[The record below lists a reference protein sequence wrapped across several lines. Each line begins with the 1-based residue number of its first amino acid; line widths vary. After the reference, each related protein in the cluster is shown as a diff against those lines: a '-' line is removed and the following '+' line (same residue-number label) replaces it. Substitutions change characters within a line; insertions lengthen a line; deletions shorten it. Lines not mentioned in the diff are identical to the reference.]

1 LNEEETVS
9 TELSK
14 AGYRYLRE
22 GRLEE
27 ANESFNGI
35 LEINPENNYALVGLG
50 EVARKQRNF
59 QKAIEYYQACLQFHP
74 GNKYALI
81 GLADCYRAQSA
92 YQKAIEIWEQYLNQD
107 DQDVTVLTRIA
118 DAYRKVKNFEKSKE
132 LYLKA
137 LEIEAE
143 NPYALNGL
151 GHLHFDFKYYNE
163 AVPYWERML
172 KNDPKNIK
180 VMTSMGNCYRKTK
193 DFHGGLPYFER
204 ALEIEPSNFYALF
217 GIADCCRGLNRH
229 KDSLEAWK
237 KILDSDPNNKIII
250 TRAGDAYRNLGDLE
264 QAEHYYK
271 RALNMEFDMYAVIGL
286 ALISKHK
293 GDHLQAIESLTGLL
307 AQNPKNHRLVIE
319 IADSYV
325 KVGNSEAAIDTI
337 TRFLRLGGKNARVSE
352 MFESV
357 MLPDERGRSTACLS
371 TQVGCGM
378 GCRFCRTGAL
388 GYTRDLLADEIVDQ
402 FLLLRSFLRSGGLSS
417 LSRELSNVVFMGMG
431 EPLANLDNLH
441 RAVDVLSCLQ
451 GSGFSTRR
459 MTVSTCGLVEG
470 IHSLRERKLP
480 VRLAVS
486 LVSADSEVRAGL
498 MPVARSNPLPE
509 LRRAL
514 LEYQAALGKRITL
527 EIVLMDG
534 INDRPEDVEALVRFV
549 RGEPSQPPLRVL
561 INLIPWNP
569 LPDFSYRKPEA
580 KRIEWFQR
588 RIKQTGIP
596 VTTRLSRGSTVCG
609 ACGQLG

>member
-1 LNEEETVS
+1 MIPVS
-9 TELSK
+9 ALLPDQLVKSLGVEP
-14 AGYRYLRE
+14 AFR
-22 GRLEE
+22 GRQIF
-27 ANESFNGI
+27 AWIHNR
-35 LEINPENNYALVGLG
+35 LV
-50 EVARKQRNF
+50 
-59 QKAIEYYQACLQFHP
+59 
-74 GNKYALI
+74 
-81 GLADCYRAQSA
+81 
-92 YQKAIEIWEQYLNQD
+92 
-107 DQDVTVLTRIA
+107 
-118 DAYRKVKNFEKSKE
+118 
-132 LYLKA
+132 
-137 LEIEAE
+137 
-143 NPYALNGL
+143 
-151 GHLHFDFKYYNE
+151 FDF
-163 AVPYWERML
+163 ADMS
-172 KNDPKNIK
+172 D
-180 VMTSMGNCYRKTK
+180 
-193 DFHGGLPYFER
+193 LPEKLRRDLAER
-204 ALEIEPSNFYALF
+204 ALPV
-217 GIADCCRGLNRH
+217 GLR
-229 KDSLEAWK
+229 LAER
-237 KILDSDPNNKIII
+237 LQDSD
-250 TRAGDAYRNLGDLE
+250 G
-264 QAEHYYK
+264 
-271 RALNMEFDMYAVIGL
+271 
-286 ALISKHK
+286 
-293 GDHLQAIESLTGLL
+293 AIKFRFRML
-307 AQNPKNHRLVIE
+307 
-319 IADSYV
+319 D
-325 KVGNSEAAIDTI
+325 GNTI
-337 TRFLRLGGKNARVSE
+337 
-352 MFESV
+352 ESV

-402 FLLLRSFLRSGGLSS
+402 FLLLRSFLRSGDLSS